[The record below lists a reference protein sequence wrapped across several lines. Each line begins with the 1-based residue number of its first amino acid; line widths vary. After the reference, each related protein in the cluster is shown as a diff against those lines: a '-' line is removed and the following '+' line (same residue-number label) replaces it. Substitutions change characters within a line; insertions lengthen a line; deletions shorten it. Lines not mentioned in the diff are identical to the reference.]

1 MLPFSV
7 CLRTKCRASSTKC
20 RPCMRWPRASMVSS
34 IWRRVSSIWA
44 RIAFGSAE
52 GSGGGFMG
60 MVDFAP
66 GPALVVLEGRHGFT
80 GHEILG
86 AQGALRLGEHAPADQ
101 RDDRA
106 DDHEAEP
113 LRDIG

>member
-44 RIAFGSAE
+44 RIAFGSAFE
-52 GSGGGFMG
+52 SGGWFIG

-66 GPALVVLEGRHGFT
+66 GPQWVALKECHGF
-80 GHEILG
+80 GGNEILG
-86 AQGALRLGEHAPADQ
+86 AQGALGLDEYAPADE
-101 RDDRA
+101 RDDRTH
-106 DDHEAEP
+106 DDE
-113 LRDIG
+113 